1 MSGTAGDLDG
11 ILHALREVEASL
23 DRRVARAE
31 GANLMVWGL
40 VGASIFAFYQLATW
54 NHAPYHA
61 ALGPLLPWVWV
72 GPVLAGYVLTA
83 VVGARLGRAASDPA
97 VRRDLRLGLVPG
109 ALATLL
115 ATALV
120 LTERYEYVYGGVT
133 AVVGATT
140 LAFCVPAP
148 RTRFRGWALASGAGM
163 LLVGLALLA
172 RPVDWAGLVAAL
184 AFVVGLVGLGTV
196 RYRLAG

>member
-1 MSGTAGDLDG
+1 MSGNAGDLDA
-11 ILHALREVEASL
+11 ILHTLREVEASL

-54 NHAPYHA
+54 NHEPYSA
-61 ALGPLLPWVWV
+61 ALGPLLSWVWL
-72 GPVLAGYVLTA
+72 GPILAGYVLTA
-83 VVGARLGRAASDPA
+83 VVGARLGRVTRDPA
-97 VRRDLRLGLVPG
+97 VRRDLRLSLVPG

-115 ATALV
+115 AATLV

-140 LAFCVPAP
+140 LAFSAPAP
-148 RTRFRGWALASGAGM
+148 PTRFRGWALASGAGM
-163 LLVGLALLA
+163 LLVGLVLLA
-172 RPVDWAGLVAAL
+172 WPTDWAGLVAAL
-184 AFVVGLVGLGTV
+184 AFLVGLVGLGTV
-196 RYRLAG
+196 RYRLAE